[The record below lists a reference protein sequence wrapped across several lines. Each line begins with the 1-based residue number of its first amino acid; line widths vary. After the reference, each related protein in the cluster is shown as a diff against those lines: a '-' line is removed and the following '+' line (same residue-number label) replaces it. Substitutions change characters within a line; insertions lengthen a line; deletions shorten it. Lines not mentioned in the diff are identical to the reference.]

1 MKVFNRGTIKCLVAF
16 AFAFETNSVKQEAPS
31 LVPDFEQRYI

>member
-16 AFAFETNSVKQEAPS
+16 AFATNSVKQEAPS